1 MRWRLRL
8 RASGRADPDDA
19 DVANALVSWGEVG
32 MIEALVRHSARGPL
46 LMHGPD
52 VGRTPVIRP

>member
-19 DVANALVSWGEVG
+19 FVANALVSWGEVG